1 MEAFELVIEFI
12 RKWYVVPIAFVYAG
26 VLVTILI
33 ENRNPTKTVSWIL
46 VIFFLPV
53 LGLLL
58 YYFFGQS
65 TKKLKKIKKA
75 QKDQYRRIREE
86 LAKYDE
92 RIDNQIL
99 SIHDD
104 IGGLSQVF
112 QYLKN
117 DKISIPTLN
126 NEVKLLLNGEEK
138 FKFLMEA
145 IEKAEDFIHLEY
157 YIFQAD
163 GIGLK
168 VLDLLEKKHR
178 EGVKVR
184 LILDGF
190 GAPRLIRFLSK
201 NRTLYTFE
209 WQAFLPVTFASL
221 ADSNYRDHRKIAIVD
236 GKVAFVG
243 GINIADKYINT
254 TETRRYWRDTAVRL
268 KGDAVGLL
276 QIHFWD
282 VWNQTDG
289 IPFSLKED
297 KIKKIYNTPDVASN
311 NVVSFA
317 ACDPASIAPHC
328 MEAILISLGQA
339 THKVQLT
346 TPYYI
351 PNEELETA
359 LMATAARGVEV
370 ELIIPKVSDSKIVQH
385 ASFSFL
391 KPLLRRGV
399 KVYLYEKGMMHAKT
413 INIDN
418 KLSFVGTVNL
428 DVRSFYINYEI
439 MAVILD
445 HAFTKEMSAQ
455 FEIDKSDSILF
466 TLDDYIQRSKWK
478 RGIDSLCRLLAPV
491 L

>member
-1 MEAFELVIEFI
+1 METFELIVGFI
-12 RKWYVVPIAFVYAG
+12 REWYVVPIVFVYVG
-26 VLVTILI
+26 VLITILI

-46 VIFFLPV
+46 VIVFLPV
-53 LGLLL
+53 FGLLL
-58 YYFFGQS
+58 YYLFGQS
-65 TKKLKKIKKA
+65 TKKLRKIKKA
-75 QKDQYRRIREE
+75 QKDQYKRIQEE

-92 RIDNQIL
+92 HVDTQIS
-99 SIHDD
+99 SIYDD
-104 IGGLSQVF
+104 IGGLSHVF

-117 DKISIPTLN
+117 EKISIPTLN
-126 NEVKLLLNGEEK
+126 NKVKFILNGEEK
-138 FKFLMEA
+138 FALLLEA
-145 IEKAEDFIHLEY
+145 IESAKDFIHLEY
-157 YIFQAD
+157 YIFEAD
-163 GIGLK
+163 GIGRK
-168 VLDLLEKKHR
+168 VLDLLEKKHQ
-178 EGVKVR
+178 EGVKIR

-190 GAPRLIRFLSK
+190 GSPRLIRFLSK
-201 NRTLYTFE
+201 NKKLYTFE

-243 GINIADKYINT
+243 GINIANKYINT
-254 TETRRYWRDTAVRL
+254 PTRRYWRDTAVRL
-268 KGDAVGLL
+268 EGDAVGLL

-282 VWNQTDG
+282 IWNQTDG
-289 IPFSLKED
+289 IPFSLKKD
-297 KIKKIYNTPDVASN
+297 KIKRMYNAPDKISN

-317 ACDPASIAPHC
+317 ACDPASKAPHS
-328 MEAILISLGQA
+328 MESILISLGQA
-339 THKVQLT
+339 TQKVQLS

-370 ELIIPKVSDSKIVQH
+370 ELIIPKEGDSKIVQH

-455 FEIDKSDSILF
+455 FEIDKSDSLLF
-466 TLDDYIQRSKWK
+466 TLDDYLQRSNWK

>member
-1 MEAFELVIEFI
+1 M
-12 RKWYVVPIAFVYAG
+12 
-26 VLVTILI
+26 
-33 ENRNPTKTVSWIL
+33 
-46 VIFFLPV
+46 
-53 LGLLL
+53 
-58 YYFFGQS
+58 
-65 TKKLKKIKKA
+65 
-75 QKDQYRRIREE
+75 
-86 LAKYDE
+86 
-92 RIDNQIL
+92 
-99 SIHDD
+99 
-104 IGGLSQVF
+104 
-112 QYLKN
+112 
-117 DKISIPTLN
+117 
-126 NEVKLLLNGEEK
+126 
-138 FKFLMEA
+138 
-145 IEKAEDFIHLEY
+145 
-157 YIFQAD
+157 
-163 GIGLK
+163 
-168 VLDLLEKKHR
+168 
-178 EGVKVR
+178 
-184 LILDGF
+184 
-190 GAPRLIRFLSK
+190 
-201 NRTLYTFE
+201 
-209 WQAFLPVTFASL
+209 
-221 ADSNYRDHRKIAIVD
+221 
-236 GKVAFVG
+236 
-243 GINIADKYINT
+243 
-254 TETRRYWRDTAVRL
+254 
-268 KGDAVGLL
+268 
-276 QIHFWD
+276 
-282 VWNQTDG
+282 
-289 IPFSLKED
+289 
-297 KIKKIYNTPDVASN
+297 
-311 NVVSFA
+311 
-317 ACDPASIAPHC
+317 
-328 MEAILISLGQA
+328 GQA